1 MASNVGQF
9 SAWRRFVRAP
19 LQSHDRDYR
28 EITIEHR
35 VSNAHQNDG
44 RLSHEFQTC
53 RGTDINAV
61 NAALAALQ
69 SDQAPPGRLR
79 NSFGP
84 ADDVHLGEDSF
95 PVRLDGAFTDEKGGS
110 DLFVTS
116 SFGH

>member
-35 VSNAHQNDG
+35 VSNAHQNDA
-44 RLSHEFQTC
+44 RLSHEFQTR

-61 NAALAALQ
+61 NAAIAENAHNGMSEDVEVHKATSCLQ
-69 SDQAPPGRLR
+69 PYVVGGPPFASD
-79 NSFGP
+79 S
-84 ADDVHLGEDSF
+84 
-95 PVRLDGAFTDEKGGS
+95 
-110 DLFVTS
+110 
-116 SFGH
+116 